1 MKKSVLI
8 IAIIT
13 CLIMVSTML
22 IACNEKEVKY
32 FTITFDSN
40 GGSEV
45 SSLTLEE
52 GASIALPSNPTKEGY
67 IFAGWYIDS
76 SLLESFNEEEIQLI
90 DNITLY
96 VKWEI
101 DQSACEHSYS
111 DWQILLEPNCIDEGL
126 KARTCITC
134 SFVQEED
141 ISALGHDFSDEWSI
155 DLAPTCEASG
165 SKSHHCSRCDEIVD
179 VTDIDAL
186 GHEYEYHE
194 AQGQTS
200 TCAGWGAYK
209 TCANCD
215 FTTFKE
221 YSVGLEYVLSDD
233 YMYVIV
239 DGMGECD
246 SIDINIPHEV
256 DGIPVKEIGKDAFY
270 MHKTITSIII
280 PDSVTSI
287 GTQALCAC
295 HSLTSITLGTGVEN
309 ISTSAFNNC
318 LKLVEIV
325 NLSSLDISIEND
337 NVYGASYVKQVITSP
352 DDSKLVRE
360 GEYIIYEDGEER
372 ILISYIGSDRDL
384 ILPDTITSIY
394 QYMFNLYP
402 IRSVVIPDS
411 LTSIGTSAFALCNS
425 LESVILG
432 NGIVNIGDYAFI
444 GCGSLTSITIP
455 DSVTK
460 INVGAFSRCERL
472 VEVVNHSSLD
482 ITIGDY
488 NSNGG
493 VGYYAKQVITSS
505 EDSKL
510 VTEGDYII
518 YEDGNERILVSYT
531 GDDTD
536 LVLPNT
542 ITAINQYALFN
553 LSITSVVI
561 QEGVTSIGDNALS
574 WCYSL
579 TNITIPSSVTSIGDD
594 AFYQS
599 YLLSQITFNGTVE
612 EWNVIEKG
620 DSWDYSYHSKGYT
633 VYCTDGNIYN

>member
-1 MKKSVLI
+1 MKKTVLI

-13 CLIMVSTML
+13 CLIIVSTML

-45 SSLTLEE
+45 APLTLEE

-76 SLLESFNEEEIQLI
+76 SLLESFNKEDIQLI

-96 VKWEI
+96 AKWEI
-101 DQSACEHSYS
+101 DQSACEHCYS

-141 ISALGHDFSDEWSI
+141 ICALGHDFSDEWSV

-179 VTDIDAL
+179 ETIIDAL

-194 AQGQTS
+194 AQEQTS

-233 YMYVIV
+233 YMYIIV
-239 DGMGECD
+239 DGIGECD

-256 DGIPVKEIGKDAFY
+256 EGIPVKEIGADAF
-270 MHKTITSIII
+270 HNGGENIISVII
-280 PDSVTSI
+280 PDSVTKI
-287 GTQALCAC
+287 GNEAFYSCVN
-295 HSLTSITLGTGVEN
+295 LTSVTIGAGVQS
-309 ISTSAFNNC
+309 IYGSVFFGC
-318 LKLVEIV
+318 YKLVEIV
-325 NLSSLDISIEND
+325 NHSSLDISIEND

-352 DDSKLVRE
+352 EDSKLVRE

-394 QYMFNLYP
+394 QFMFNLYP

-411 LTSIGTSAFALCNS
+411 MTSIDTGAFALCNG

-444 GCGSLTSITIP
+444 GCAALTSITIP

-460 INVGAFSRCERL
+460 INVGAFYRCERL

-482 ITIGDY
+482 IIIGDY
-488 NSNGG
+488 NSNGSI
-493 VGYYAKQVITSS
+493 GYYAKQVITSP

-579 TNITIPSSVTSIGDD
+579 TNITIPSSVTSIGDS
-594 AFYQS
+594 AFYES

-612 EWNVIEKG
+612 EWNAIEKG
-620 DSWDYSYHSKGYT
+620 SNWDYNSKGYT
-633 VYCTDGNIYN
+633 VYCIDGNIYN